1 MKTLQALFTVIA
13 LSITSTIFSQ
23 TKSSKIERFEIHEI
37 GITVNSLA
45 ELKTIDWDDFFSVFE
60 LDEINSKITFFI
72 ELKDVDVQDKSNN
85 DVHFSQLKFTVSGYE
100 SEKYEMQKQ
109 MLTITK
115 KLLKNYKS

>member
-1 MKTLQALFTVIA
+1 MKTLQALFIVIA

-23 TKSSKIERFEIHEI
+23 TKSPKIERFEIHEI
-37 GITVNSLA
+37 GITVNSLDD
-45 ELKTIDWDDFFSVFE
+45 LKTIDWDDFFSVFE

-85 DVHFSQLKFTVSGYE
+85 DVHFSQFKFTVSGYE
-100 SEKYEMQKQ
+100 SEKDELQKQ
-109 MLTITK
+109 MSSITE